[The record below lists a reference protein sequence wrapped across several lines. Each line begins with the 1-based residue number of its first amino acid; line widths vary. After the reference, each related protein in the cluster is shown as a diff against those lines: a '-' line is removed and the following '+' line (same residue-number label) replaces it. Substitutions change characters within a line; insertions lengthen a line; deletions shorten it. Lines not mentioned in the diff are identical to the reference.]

1 MDSAYVG
8 RNGEPLGGAIGYD
21 SVAVLVDGIGVSD
34 ELEPGGVGAAVEL
47 PLVLDVERESVVLPC
62 SRVDRRGVTSAIARV
77 ITYINS
83 LNKKDESACF
93 HRCFGDSMRRRTDCH
108 SGARKAVTDLEIGVF
123 GGGDDVVPWTCLC
136 LPHGGTLYR
145 GRPGN
150 LLGIR

>member
-62 SRVDRRGVTSAIARV
+62 
-77 ITYINS
+77 
-83 LNKKDESACF
+83 K
-93 HRCFGDSMRRRTDCH
+93 
-108 SGARKAVTDLEIGVF
+108 IGRAHV
-123 GGGDDVVPWTCLC
+123 
-136 LPHGGTLYR
+136 
-145 GRPGN
+145 
-150 LLGIR
+150 